1 MRHLIDQVDEVQA
14 LGAVEVALMHGVHP
28 HESRTALEMRPA
40 PFADANLDCLGL
52 VDVATAVLVRG
63 AAMVPCSR
71 PAPRSP
77 HVVITRPLQAHVSL
91 DKSAH

>member
-63 AAMVPCSR
+63 AAMVPRSR

-77 HVVITRPLQAHVSL
+77 HVVVTRPLQARVSL
-91 DKSAH
+91 DKTAH